1 MNNEL
6 IEKYARLIVKT
17 GVNLQ
22 KDQLLVI
29 SSPIETAA
37 FAKMVAEVAYKE
49 GAGNVVVKWED
60 DELAKIRY
68 LYAPDQALENYP
80 EWEQDF
86 YLKTVKADAAY
97 INIYAADP
105 EMFKGVDPE
114 RIAKAQKAAST
125 AIKEYRERRMSNK
138 NRWAVVSVPTESWAR
153 KVFSELSSEA
163 AIEKMWEV
171 ILKTVRADL
180 ENPLQAWEEH
190 KRNLKERIHFMHSN
204 RITSL
209 HFTNSLGTDL
219 KIDLPNEHQWLGGSE
234 HSPDGVEFIA
244 NMPTEEIFT
253 VPKKTAVNGK
263 VVASKPL
270 HYNGNLIE
278 DFYLTFKDGKVV
290 EYDAKKGLET
300 LKKLI
305 ETDEG
310 SAYLG
315 EVALV
320 PFDSPISSM
329 NILFYNTLYDENASC
344 HLALG
349 KAYPVNIKNSE
360 SYSKEELTELGVND
374 SLVHADFMFGTRD
387 LVIMGTT
394 DEGQEVKV
402 FENGNFVFEK

>member
-1 MNNEL
+1 MDL

-22 KDQLLVI
+22 KNQLLVI

-68 LYAPDQALENYP
+68 LYAPDQALVNYP

-114 RIAKAQKAAST
+114 RIAKAQKAASI

-138 NRWAVVSVPTESWAR
+138 NRWAVVSVPTESWAK
-153 KVFSELSSEA
+153 KVFPELSSEA

-180 ENPLQAWEEH
+180 ENPLEAWEGH

-204 RITSL
+204 RIVSL

-290 EYDAKKGLET
+290 EYDAKNGLET

-349 KAYPVNIKNSE
+349 KAYPVNIKNSDN
-360 SYSKEELTELGVND
+360 YSKEELTELGVND